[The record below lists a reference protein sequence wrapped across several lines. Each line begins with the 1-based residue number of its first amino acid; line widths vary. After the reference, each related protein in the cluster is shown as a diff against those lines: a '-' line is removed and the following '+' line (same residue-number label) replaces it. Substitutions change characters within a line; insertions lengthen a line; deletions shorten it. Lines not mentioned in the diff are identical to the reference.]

1 MSLIV
6 VPDTKLHVTVM
17 AMDMLQQVGF
27 PPDYLTSLSMYMV
40 LLLREVKSRSFD
52 DLEIVKVA
60 D

>member
-1 MSLIV
+1 
-6 VPDTKLHVTVM
+6 M

-27 PPDYLTSLSMYMV
+27 PPGCLTALSMYMV
-40 LLLREVKSRSFD
+40 LLLKEVKPKSFD